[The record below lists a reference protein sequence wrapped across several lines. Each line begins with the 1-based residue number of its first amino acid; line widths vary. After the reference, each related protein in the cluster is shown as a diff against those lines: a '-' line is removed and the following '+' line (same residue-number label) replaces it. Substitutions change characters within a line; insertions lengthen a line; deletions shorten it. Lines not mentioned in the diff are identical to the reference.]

1 MGIMH
6 MVLNAGSKE
15 MNMRNPL
22 GRLFFLIAEYLDR
35 SLITVPD
42 IDSPL
47 PATAG
52 SATALSTARVAFP
65 TTLGA
70 DWRRR
75 LAHSSEFP
83 STTVHLGIV

>member
-1 MGIMH
+1 
-6 MVLNAGSKE
+6 

-42 IDSPL
+42 IDLPL

-52 SATALSTARVAFP
+52 S
-65 TTLGA
+65 
-70 DWRRR
+70 RRR
-75 LAHSSEFP
+75 
-83 STTVHLGIV
+83 

>member
-1 MGIMH
+1 

-42 IDSPL
+42 IDLPL

-52 SATALSTARVAFP
+52 SATALSTARVGFP

-75 LAHSSEFP
+75 LECWRTHPNSRVPQF
-83 STTVHLGIV
+83 I